1 MASKLAML
9 HYRQAWD
16 ADLLIRRGKWTK
28 AGSWQP
34 LPRVKNEAQAGR
46 GLRAQQ
52 ISWRHA

>member
-46 GLRAQQ
+46 VLRAQQ
-52 ISWRHA
+52 IG